1 MKKFIYT
8 FFVCTLV
15 SIVLCVTVNAQGVWN
30 EDILLLEEMEHELV
44 DMSALDVLEDE
55 VMARSTKSISGTVAA
70 YSHSIS
76 PEKVFLAERGIV
88 TINCSYTPV
97 AASVDFGVIAPDGYF
112 YFLNVE
118 GGNIN
123 RSIRVNQSGNFA
135 VAIRNNSSNS
145 VRVVGFI
152 EY

>member
-1 MKKFIYT
+1 MKKIFA
-8 FFVCTLV
+8 FLVCTLV
-15 SIVLCVTVNAQGVWN
+15 IMGLCVTVDAQVIWN

-44 DMSALDVLEDE
+44 DMSALDVLEDK
-55 VMARSTKSISGTVAA
+55 VMTRSTKSIKGTVAA

-76 PEKVFLAERGIV
+76 AEKIFLAERGIV

-118 GGNIN
+118 GGSIN
-123 RSIRVNQSGNFA
+123 RSIRVNQSGNYA
-135 VAIRNNSSNS
+135 VAIRNNSSNTIY
-145 VRVVGFI
+145 VTGFVD
-152 EY
+152 Y